1 MSHPRTAVIGLD
13 CATDARKVGMAL
25 GFATEA
31 LTIEEARLATSSQDI
46 ENTIVA
52 WFRSAERTLLCID
65 APLGWPAA
73 MGAEL
78 AQHEAGSEIGTAAN
92 QLFRRETDRVIK
104 ARLGKT
110 PLDVGADRIART
122 AHAALAILAR
132 IRRHVPIQ
140 MAWGPGE
147 AAAARCIEVYP
158 AATLIAHGIETKGY
172 KKAEAKDLRFG
183 ILRQLPLSV
192 SDDGVLERCGRSD
205 DVLDAVV
212 CVVAGQDFLNGD
224 AIGPEDDGLARKEGW
239 IWAANRTR

>member
-1 MSHPRTAVIGLD
+1 M
-13 CATDARKVGMAL
+13 
-25 GFATEA
+25 GFAAEV
-31 LTIEEARLATSSQDI
+31 LTIEEARPADSLQDI

-52 WFRSAERTLLCID
+52 WLRFAERALLCID

-78 AQHEAGSEIGTAAN
+78 AQHEAGGEIGTEAN

-132 IRRHVPIQ
+132 IRRQVPIQ
-140 MAWGPGE
+140 MAWRPEE
-147 AAAARCIEVYP
+147 AAAVRCIEVYP
-158 AATLIAHGIETKGY
+158 AATLIARGIATKGY
-172 KKAEAKDLRFG
+172 KTAEASGLRYD

-192 SDDGVLERCGRSD
+192 SGDGVLERCGRSD
-205 DVLDAVV
+205 DVLDAAV
-212 CVVAGQDFLNGD
+212 CVVAGQDFLNGN
-224 AIGPEDDGLARKEGW
+224 AEGPADDGLARKKGW
-239 IWAANRTR
+239 IWAQNRTG